1 MSSVEG
7 YVHEFITEKL
17 EQQVLATD
25 PSLIE
30 YEKGQRLRCSNYLGI
45 SSVVSKKVSEVS
57 SCVCALKTN
66 KKKPYEKLECPNV
79 NSTICWNLFIQ
90 EMKARE

>member
-1 MSSVEG
+1 MTSVEG
-7 YVHEFITEKL
+7 YVHEYISENLEK
-17 EQQVLATD
+17 QVLATD

-30 YEKGQRLRCSNYLGI
+30 HKKQHRFICPNYLGI
-45 SSVVSKKVSEVS
+45 SKVVSEKVSEVS

-90 EMKARE
+90 QMKARE